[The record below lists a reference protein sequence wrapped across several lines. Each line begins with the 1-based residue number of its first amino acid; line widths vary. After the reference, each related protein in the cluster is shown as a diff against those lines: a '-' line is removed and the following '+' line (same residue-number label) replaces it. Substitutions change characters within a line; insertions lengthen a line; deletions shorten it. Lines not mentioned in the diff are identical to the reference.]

1 MKALVVD
8 AYDSF
13 VYIIYQYLLR
23 LGVEARVVRH
33 DRMDTQADIERFS
46 PDFLLLGPGPGHPA
60 NVCYVE
66 LIRQYGGRIPIM
78 GVCLGHQAIG
88 LAFGGQI
95 DRASHIMHGK
105 CSQIQ
110 HDGQGCFRHA
120 PSPFKATRYHSLIVR
135 KEGLPECL
143 RITAS
148 ARDDGYIMGLRHN
161 ELPIE
166 SVQFHPE
173 SVFTESGIALF
184 ENFISGHVKS
194 RTVAGK

>member
-33 DRMDTQADIERFS
+33 DQIGDQMDRQAAIERFS

-60 NVCYVE
+60 DVCYVD
-66 LIRQYGGRIPIM
+66 LIRQYGGTIPIM

-88 LAFGGQI
+88 LAYGGQI

-105 CSQIQ
+105 CSQID
-110 HDGQGCFRHA
+110 HDDQGCFRHA
-120 PSPFKATRYHSLIVR
+120 PAPLKATRYHSLIVR
-135 KEGLPECL
+135 EQGLPECL
-143 RITAS
+143 QITAS
-148 ARDDGYIMGLRHN
+148 ARDDGYIMGLRHK

-166 SVQFHPE
+166 SV
-173 SVFTESGIALF
+173 
-184 ENFISGHVKS
+184 
-194 RTVAGK
+194 